1 MNAVKFYAASLP
13 LEIWVSYREKW
24 TIDGNTRFRRTNA
37 SRKAR
42 KSCSCPKHDNG
53 SAVKHGRSGVFSK
66 NSEKQQKIEAEKI
79 STPPEFAQE
88 VAAFERLKP
97 ELLKKYPQ
105 RVVAI
110 HQGQVVAVGDNR
122 MDVLGILLDRLGP
135 VPCYIEWVEQE
146 TPRRVRMPS
155 IRVVR

>member
-1 MNAVKFYAASLP
+1 MATLVLEETDLVEKLEKVAHVQNTTTEALLDMAV
-13 LEIWVSYREKW
+13 RE
-24 TIDGNTRFRRTNA
+24 FLA
-37 SRKAR
+37 
-42 KSCSCPKHDNG
+42 
-53 SAVKHGRSGVFSK
+53 
-66 NSEKQQKIEAEKI
+66 KIEEHHQATEAEKI
-79 STPPEFAQE
+79 SIPPQFAQE

-97 ELLKKYPQ
+97 ELLKKYPR

-122 MDVLGILLDRLGP
+122 MDVLGIVLDKLGS

-155 IRVVR
+155 VRVVR